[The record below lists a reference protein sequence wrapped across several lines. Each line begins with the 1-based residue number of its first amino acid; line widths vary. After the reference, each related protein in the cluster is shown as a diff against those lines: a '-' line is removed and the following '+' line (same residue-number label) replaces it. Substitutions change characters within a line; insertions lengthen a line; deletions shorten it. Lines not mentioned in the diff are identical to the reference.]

1 MVNNTKVLR
10 LIGLA
15 MRAGKVKFGSD
26 SCMEAIIQN
35 KIKVLLVAKDAS
47 ERTKTNF
54 KRLCHDK
61 NIPIYEEFEEY
72 DLSHAIGKQNK
83 VIIGVCVNADVND
96 SYQIMRKV
104 YPQLFD
110 NGVEGY
116 LKDPKVID
124 IKIGRDK
131 GDVKK

>member
-1 MVNNTKVLR
+1 
-10 LIGLA
+10 
-15 MRAGKVKFGSD
+15 
-26 SCMEAIIQN
+26 MEAIIQN

-83 VIIGVCVNADVND
+83 VIIGVCD
-96 SYQIMRKV
+96 
-104 YPQLFD
+104 D
-110 NGVEGY
+110 NFSKE
-116 LKDPKVID
+116 I
-124 IKIGRDK
+124 IKILSG
-131 GDVKK
+131 GEVIG

>member
-61 NIPIYEEFEEY
+61 NIPIY

-83 VIIGVCVNADVND
+83 VIIGVCD
-96 SYQIMRKV
+96 
-104 YPQLFD
+104 D
-110 NGVEGY
+110 NFSKE
-116 LKDPKVID
+116 I
-124 IKIGRDK
+124 IKILSG
-131 GDVKK
+131 GEVIG

>member
-15 MRAGKVKFGSD
+15 MRAGKVKFGRD

-35 KIKVLLVAKDAS
+35 KIKVLLVAKDTS

-83 VIIGVCVNADVND
+83 VIIGVCD
-96 SYQIMRKV
+96 
-104 YPQLFD
+104 D
-110 NGVEGY
+110 NFSKE
-116 LKDPKVID
+116 I
-124 IKIGRDK
+124 IKILSG
-131 GDVKK
+131 GEVIG

>member
-15 MRAGKVKFGSD
+15 MRACKVKFGSD

-83 VIIGVCVNADVND
+83 VIIGVCD
-96 SYQIMRKV
+96 
-104 YPQLFD
+104 D
-110 NGVEGY
+110 NFSKE
-116 LKDPKVID
+116 I
-124 IKIGRDK
+124 IKILSG
-131 GDVKK
+131 GEVIG